1 MGDKWKTTPL
11 KYARTFRL
19 ILDQNWNIGKSP
31 GNLMSQPPPPYTVQS
46 GPSGPPKDDVGVTP
60 TVIFDLTF
68 RCGDFSGKMMGK
80 FFSLPKLVQKSWHI
94 SEG

>member
-1 MGDKWKTTPL
+1 MN
-11 KYARTFRL
+11 
-19 ILDQNWNIGKSP
+19 ILYRVVHLVEAP
-31 GNLMSQPPPPYTVQS
+31 ER
-46 GPSGPPKDDVGVTP
+46 PKDDVGVIP

-80 FFSLPKLVQKSWHI
+80 FFSLPKLVQKSWYI